1 MNCKMKWQYTVKYMK
16 LLMIIA
22 GNFILNI
29 YIINQNNWIVKNL
42 RVYISEFL
50 LIKLK
55 FQEITQLPDKIK
67 FANEKEKI

>member
-1 MNCKMKWQYTVKYMK
+1 MNCKIKWQFTVKYMK
-16 LLMIIA
+16 LFMIIA

-50 LIKLK
+50 
-55 FQEITQLPDKIK
+55 
-67 FANEKEKI
+67 